1 MKIADQSCTIE
12 KNTGCVNHCTLVLFA
27 NKFEDLPISQRVG
40 DIIRVHRATVGEYKG
55 QKQFTANIFFNSSW
69 AIFAPS
75 VPKKSSIDVEFR
87 PYQFFGKALSFDN
100 IEQKILRSLR
110 KWVATNFENHCML
123 SDQFITNLSDL
134 NSIQQDERHFDFDLQ
149 VKVLQML
156 RLDDYT
162 SECRVMDPSNEI
174 WHV

>member
-1 MKIADQSCTIE
+1 M
-12 KNTGCVNHCTLVLFA
+12 
-27 NKFEDLPISQRVG
+27 
-40 DIIRVHRATVGEYKG
+40 GEYKG

-100 IEQKILRSLR
+100 LELKILRNLR
-110 KWVATNFENHCML
+110 KWVSSSFENHSML

-134 NSIQQDERHFDFDLQ
+134 KSIQQDDRHFDFDL
-149 VKVLQML
+149 
-156 RLDDYT
+156 
-162 SECRVMDPSNEI
+162 
-174 WHV
+174 